1 MKKVVLLAAGAVL
14 LCAVSFLLGR
24 ALSPAAPP
32 EPLPGPGASATPAR
46 PNVVWLVLDAC
57 RYDHLSCYG
66 YPVETSPFIDRMAKK
81 GVLFENNYAQGLM
94 TPLSVPSYIA
104 GQYLPASCLFNPY
117 GRGVPRVGPPD
128 EKYVSEI
135 LRENGYATL
144 FASSHPGIRQESPL
158 YQSFD
163 HAAFVRSRD
172 RFPTP
177 TLSEMLPAVK
187 ELLAM
192 GAKPGAPFFL
202 HIHSMETHFPHRGEG
217 KWSADT
223 YTSDDIHDGRP
234 LGLIGCSFDEEEKEC
249 MRNLHDASIRSSDRA
264 FGELLS
270 LLEKQGALDNTL
282 FVITSDHGELLG
294 EDGTRWGHEI
304 HIADPVLRTPLI
316 LAGPGLPAGARVSGL
331 TRSMDILPTLLDL
344 LGLSTDATLHGTSL
358 MPLVRGEKA
367 ETGGPVLS
375 RAGGYEE
382 DVTFILVNREHRYE
396 YVLDTGQERVFAAAD
411 AEGRE
416 LEGVSPEV
424 IKAYHDTLTG
434 AFLPLWE
441 RYLAYP
447 RTFQLYDFRKEFDP
461 DTVSP
466 RDLLVVRDGDD
477 ADPADR
483 SDNRWTFSDGTLW
496 AANPTEKAPP
506 LTMTFSLGPG
516 KYGVWIILQVMK
528 TDNAKEGSSVTV
540 LLPGSGP
547 IDATWNPPPRDHLP
561 ENYFYAGDVQLGDG
575 GCEITVS
582 PGREDH
588 WSALRG
594 VKFFRL
600 DGGVLH
606 DEGAPSMEE
615 FQENMKALGYL
626 N

>member
-1 MKKVVLLAAGAVL
+1 MKKTVILAAGAVL
-14 LCAVSFLLGR
+14 LCAVSFFLGR
-24 ALSPAAPP
+24 ALTPAAPP
-32 EPLPGPGASATPAR
+32 AALPDPVAPAPPTR

-57 RYDHLSCYG
+57 RYDHLSSYG
-66 YPVETSPFIDRMAKK
+66 YPVETSPFIDRMAKA

-94 TPLSVPSYIA
+94 TPLSVPSYIT
-104 GQYLPASCLFNPY
+104 GQYLPANCLFNAY

-128 EKYVSEI
+128 EKCVSEI

-144 FASSHPGIRQESPL
+144 FATSHPGMTRESPL

-163 HAAFVRSRD
+163 QAAFVPSRD
-172 RFPTP
+172 RFPAP
-177 TLSEMLPAVK
+177 TLSEMLPAVR
-187 ELLAM
+187 ELLAA
-192 GAKPGAPFFL
+192 GAKSGAPYFL
-202 HIHSMETHFPHRGEG
+202 HIHCMETHFPHRGEG

-223 YTSDDIHDGRP
+223 YVSDDIRDGMP
-234 LGLIGCSFDEEEKEC
+234 LGLIGCTFDEEEKEC
-249 MRNLHDASIRSSDRA
+249 MRNLHDASIRSADRA
-264 FGELLS
+264 FGELLA
-270 LLEKQGALDNTL
+270 LLEKRGDADNTL

-331 TRSMDILPTLLDL
+331 TRSLDILPTLLDL
-344 LGLSTDATLHGTSL
+344 LGLRTDATLHGVSL

-367 ETGGPVLS
+367 ETGEPVLS

-396 YVLDTGQERVFAAAD
+396 YVLDTGEGRVFAAAD
-411 AEGRE
+411 AEGR
-416 LEGVSPEV
+416 LLDGVPSEV
-424 IKAYHDTLTG
+424 VQGYRATLT
-434 AFLPLWE
+434 ATFIPLWE
-441 RYLAYP
+441 RYLTYL
-447 RTFQLYDFRKEFDP
+447 RSFQLYDFRKEFNADI
-461 DTVSP
+461 VSP
-466 RDLLVVRDGDD
+466 RDLLVVREGGN

-483 SDNRWTFSDGTLW
+483 SDSRWTFSEGALW

-506 LTMTFSLGPG
+506 ITMTFPLDPG
-516 KYGVWIILQVMK
+516 KYSVWIILKVMRP
-528 TDNAKEGSSVTV
+528 DDAQPGSSLTV
-540 LLPGSGP
+540 QLPGSAL
-547 IDATWNPPPRDHLP
+547 IDATWTPPPRDHLP
-561 ENYFYAGDVQLGDG
+561 DNYFHVGEVQVGDG
-575 GCEITVS
+575 GCAVALS

-600 DGGVLH
+600 DGGVLN
-606 DEGAPSMEE
+606 DGASLSMEE
-615 FQENMKALGYL
+615 IQEKMQALGYL

>member
-1 MKKVVLLAAGAVL
+1 MKKTVLLAAGAVL
-14 LCAVSFLLGR
+14 LCAVSFFLGR
-24 ALSPAAPP
+24 ALTPAAPP
-32 EPLPGPGASATPAR
+32 AALPAPAPPAPPAR

-57 RYDHLSCYG
+57 RYDHLSSYG
-66 YPVETSPFIDRMAKK
+66 YPVETSPFIDQMAKA

-94 TPLSVPSYIA
+94 TPLSVPSYIT
-104 GQYLPASCLFNPY
+104 GQYLPANCLFNAY

-135 LRENGYATL
+135 LRENGYTTL
-144 FASSHPGIRQESPL
+144 FATSHPGMTQESPL
-158 YQSFD
+158 YQSFEK
-163 HAAFVRSRD
+163 AAFVPSRD
-172 RFPTP
+172 RFPAP
-177 TLSEMLPAVK
+177 TLSEMLPAVQS
-187 ELLAM
+187 LLAS
-192 GAKPGAPFFL
+192 AVKPGAPYFL
-202 HIHSMETHFPHRGEG
+202 HIHCMETHFPHRGEG

-223 YTSDDIHDGRP
+223 YASDDIRDGMP
-234 LGLIGCSFDEEEKEC
+234 LGLIGCSFDEDEKAC

-264 FGELLS
+264 FGELLA
-270 LLEKQGALDNTL
+270 LLEKRGDADNTI

-316 LAGPGLPAGARVSGL
+316 LAGSGLPAGARVSGL
-331 TRSMDILPTLLDL
+331 TRSLDILPTLLDL
-344 LGLSTDATLHGTSL
+344 LGLRTDATLHGTSL

-367 ETGGPVLS
+367 ETGEPVLS

-382 DVTFILVNREHRYE
+382 DVVLILVNREHRYE
-396 YVLDTGQERVFAAAD
+396 YVLDTGQERVFAAPD

-416 LEGVSPEV
+416 LDGVPPEV
-424 IKAYHDTLTG
+424 IKAYRDTLTG

-466 RDLLVVRDGDD
+466 RDLLVVRDGGD

-483 SDNRWTFSDGTLW
+483 ADNRWTFSEGALW

-506 LTMTFSLGPG
+506 ITLTFPLDPG
-516 KYGVWIILQVMK
+516 KYSAWGILKVMRP
-528 TDNAKEGSSVTV
+528 DDAQPGASVTV
-540 LLPGSGP
+540 QLPGSAP
-547 IDATWNPPPRDHLP
+547 MDATWNPPVRDHLP
-561 ENYFYAGDVQLGDG
+561 DNYFHLGEVAVGGDG
-575 GCEITVS
+575 CAVTLS
-582 PGREDH
+582 PGREAH

-606 DEGAPSMEE
+606 DTTSPSVEE
-615 FQENMKALGYL
+615 VQENMRALGYL